1 MCWPK
6 ALAILDEDLP
16 LDVFAC
22 GALVRVCARWDQALA
37 VVAEGL
43 ARRIAPN
50 TVVCNTAISACAKGS
65 QWPWCLQ
72 LMQDMATQRLD
83 LDVITFSS
91 LINAYAQ
98 SQRWQRALEVLASM
112 PEQRAMPNLLS
123 YSAAM
128 TAASEEAWPW
138 ALQLLSELPRA
149 ALRLDAVCCSAAMCA
164 LGRGQKWQCCLELA
178 LGMGKVSQITGN
190 TLVTAFQRSTQ
201 WTWVLCLLEQMESRT
216 GNLAC
221 GADVITYASAIA
233 ACGDAG
239 RWEACLE
246 LFARSEGSPAV
257 LNAAIA
263 GCGQSSQWQR
273 SMQLLR
279 GEVLPD
285 IISYN
290 SAITACGN
298 AEQWQQAQALLWEIP
313 NQVPKDVVTL
323 NAVLSCGLP
332 WLLALQLFLE
342 LPKCRLEANSVS
354 CNSAVT
360 ALGSQWRQSLAMLQ
374 LGARRALAAEDVV
387 GRSAALSACERRH
400 EWRQAM
406 LLLQQMWT
414 GKGSKSLVAGNAM
427 LAAYEKVDRW
437 SEALQALSN
446 FPRLSLQ
453 PDEVSLNSCCSSA
466 EKCSSWRF
474 ALQLLRP
481 ADLIGFNLLLRSC
494 MHSSDWRSALRLL
507 HLMRSSETGPSA
519 MSIVPAIEACAR
531 EGEAMATAELLEELQ
546 LIAVQ

>member
-1 MCWPK
+1 MSYGAGARPRCLARARGADRPTGPRK
-6 ALAILDEDLP
+6 LLAQSLGHFGRRSASGRLRLRRAGPGLRAMGPGLGSGRRRPGAADCAQHRGLQHRHQCLCQGLAVAVVPAADAGHGDSAPGLGRDHFQQPHQRLRAEPALA
-16 LDVFAC
+16 AS
-22 GALVRVCARWDQALA
+22 AR
-37 VVAEGL
+37 G
-43 ARRIAPN
+43 
-50 TVVCNTAISACAKGS
+50 TG
-65 QWPWCLQ
+65 
-72 LMQDMATQRLD
+72 
-83 LDVITFSS
+83 
-91 LINAYAQ
+91 
-98 SQRWQRALEVLASM
+98 
-112 PEQRAMPNLLS
+112 
-123 YSAAM
+123 

-149 ALRLDAVCCSAAMCA
+149 ALRLDAVCCSAAICA
-164 LGRGQKWQCCLELA
+164 LGRGQKWQRCLELA

-298 AEQWQQAQALLWEIP
+298 AEQWQQALALLWEIP

-332 WLLALQLFLE
+332 WLLALQLFL
-342 LPKCRLEANSVS
+342 V
-354 CNSAVT
+354 
-360 ALGSQWRQSLAMLQ
+360 LGQIRWDRNRKESWK
-374 LGARRALAAEDVV
+374 
-387 GRSAALSACERRH
+387 AALFFFVCVCLCLCERACVRACV
-400 EWRQAM
+400 RAC
-406 LLLQQMWT
+406 LCVCVCT
-414 GKGSKSLVAGNAM
+414 K
-427 LAAYEKVDRW
+427 RTCT
-437 SEALQALSN
+437 
-446 FPRLSLQ
+446 
-453 PDEVSLNSCCSSA
+453 LNS
-466 EKCSSWRF
+466 
-474 ALQLLRP
+474 L
-481 ADLIGFNLLLRSC
+481 DVC
-494 MHSSDWRSALRLL
+494 MCVF
-507 HLMRSSETGPSA
+507 G
-519 MSIVPAIEACAR
+519 
-531 EGEAMATAELLEELQ
+531 
-546 LIAVQ
+546 